1 MAKMDGLYVRVQ
13 TDSATPGTD
22 AAIAGVVSSAMNIT
36 TNEIDTTSYEGSG
49 DYTGI
54 AGTRSADFSADFHL
68 EADGSN
74 LTTLMAD
81 QKSGTILD
89 FVYGGTTTGDFQI
102 SGQCYIT
109 AMNITASIDSA
120 VNVSMSFRVTGALT
134 LGVAP

>member
-1 MAKMDGLYVRVQ
+1 MAKMDGLYVRIQ
-13 TDSATPGTD
+13 TDSATPATN

-36 TNEIDTTSYEGSG
+36 TNEIDTTSYEGNG

-54 AGTRSADFSADFHL
+54 PGTRSADFSADFHL
-68 EADGSN
+68 ESDGSN

-81 QKSGTILD
+81 QKSGTVLT
-89 FVYGGTTTGDFQI
+89 FVYGGVDTGDFQI
-102 SGQCYIT
+102 SGSCYIT

-120 VNVSMSFRVTGALT
+120 VNVSMSFRVTGALA